1 MAAEPALA
9 DVRATLEAERAE
21 LRAQL
26 DELDDGAI
34 AGDHY
39 DANFADS
46 SQVTAERGE
55 AEALAGRLKET
66 LEAVELAITKL
77 DNGSFGACESC
88 GKPIAPARLEA
99 MPTARICMEC
109 ASKR

>member
-1 MAAEPALA
+1 MTDVAPA
-9 DVRATLEAERAE
+9 D

-26 DELDDGAI
+26 ERERDDLRRQLAELGFGEGGGLD
-34 AGDHY
+34 Y
-39 DANFADS
+39 DSNFADS

-55 AEALAGRLKET
+55 AETLAASLKET
-66 LEAVELAITKL
+66 LDEVEAALGKFDAGTY
-77 DNGSFGACESC
+77 GTCESC

-99 MPTARICMEC
+99 KPAARFCIDC